1 MLLCS
6 VTLDITSI
14 VPQIKIETKLLTK
27 TVQKLSTKKVTT
39 KAIQTFFY
47 LLKKKCERNK
57 QQ

>member
-6 VTLDITSI
+6 VTLDITSM

-47 LLKKKCERNK
+47 LLEKKCERNK